1 MSVAPSSN
9 TTLQR
14 CQLEVAYPVAHRT
27 DLQLIT
33 EEYCVKLHVL
43 VHMHLADSTA
53 AQLRLIRT
61 LTLRSLCYSSVRFQG
76 NVALRQINGT
86 AS

>member
-1 MSVAPSSN
+1 MQHSSL
-9 TTLQR
+9 LQR

-27 DLQLIT
+27 DLQRIA
-33 EEYCVKLHVL
+33 EDYFVELHVL
-43 VHMHLADSTA
+43 VHMHRADSTT

-61 LTLRSLCYSSVRFQG
+61 LKLRSLCYSSVRFQG